1 MHHRFSTTEQMVP
14 FHVHCAQQPVH
25 SAAVCP
31 TLTTIPSLHGRRH
44 VGWVN
49 SETPWETAF
58 LEPWH
63 YCFIIFPSSRK
74 QMGQPE
80 HDFYL
85 LFLSKVPKG
94 FLLLPRDRPQIY
106 SAGEKQA
113 TSADLMLKAL
123 VGLNVLF
130 LCYLYF
136 FFNCQCLFFACFP
149 LLFHIFLIIWKIYL

>member
-1 MHHRFSTTEQMVP
+1 
-14 FHVHCAQQPVH
+14 
-25 SAAVCP
+25 
-31 TLTTIPSLHGRRH
+31 
-44 VGWVN
+44 
-49 SETPWETAF
+49 
-58 LEPWH
+58 
-63 YCFIIFPSSRK
+63 
-74 QMGQPE
+74 MGQPE

-106 SAGEKQA
+106 SAGEKLA

-136 FFNCQCLFFACFP
+136 
-149 LLFHIFLIIWKIYL
+149 